1 MNVIREDI
9 QAGTAL
15 LKVQIAPADYQS
27 KVNASLE
34 KYRKQAKIPGFRP
47 GKTPMGL
54 IQKQYGKA
62 VLGEEL
68 NKIVNDALYK
78 YIQEEKIEILGNPI
92 PKDDVEV
99 KGDFNQPTDFEFAF
113 EIGLLPK
120 FNIEL
125 SPKSKFDYVK
135 VKIDDTLLD
144 KQIDDLRRRYGKLV
158 ASEEVGEKDMILGQF
173 VELNDD
179 ETIKNQGI
187 MHSSTISVE
196 FIEDKEL
203 LKTFKG
209 KKIGDKVIVDP
220 KKVSRGDKDLA
231 AMLGIKEEN
240 LSSISSKFQ
249 LTINEIRHMEMAEL
263 NQELFDK
270 LFGEGAISSEK
281 ELKERISVDL
291 ERMFENDSDRLLTN
305 KVYDELMDKTNLE
318 LPKDFLKR
326 WIKLTNEKP
335 ISMEEIDSQFD
346 GYEKSMKWQLIQGQ
360 IFKDNDLKLDQKEV
374 LEFTKGLLINQY
386 AQYGIPSPEEKEL
399 NEAAIRVLS
408 NKEESSR
415 IYEMISETKLTEYF
429 KNTVKLNEK
438 LVPYDD
444 FIKIASG
451 K

>member
-179 ETIKNQGI
+179 ETIKDQGI

-203 LKTFKG
+203 LKTFKW